1 MAENQNQI
9 NLYINTAKEV
19 DNKIKIDM
27 EYIYKIRSDSDEF
40 KECINRLMDFKC
52 YEVYPDEFIEK
63 QIVVTETGKKRF
75 LKVTFEIPFV
85 NKEIELKRFT
95 ESLKELQINIA
106 NSGYMRC
113 VMGC

>member
-1 MAENQNQI
+1 MIGNQNQI

-19 DNKIKIDM
+19 GNRINIDL
-27 EYIYKIRSDSDEF
+27 EYIYKIKSDLDEF
-40 KECINRLMDFKC
+40 KECVSRLMNFKC
-52 YEVYPDEFIEK
+52 YEVYPKEFIAK
-63 QIVVTETGKKRF
+63 QIMVTETGKKRF

-85 NKEIELKRFT
+85 NKEIELKRFN

>member
-19 DNKIKIDM
+19 GNRIKIDL
-27 EYIYKIRSDSDEF
+27 EYIYKIRFDSDEF
-40 KECINRLMDFKC
+40 KECVNRLMDFKC
-52 YEVYPDEFIEK
+52 YEVYSDEFIEK
-63 QIVVTETGKKRF
+63 QIVVNETGKKRF

-85 NKEIELKRFT
+85 NKEIELKRFN